1 MFLVVGL
8 GNPGEEYAATPHNAG
23 FLVVDRLA
31 EMHGIRVNRK
41 DSKALVGV
49 GEISGKPVMFA
60 KPQTFMN
67 LSGTSVAPLMEK
79 HGIAPA
85 ELIVVWDELNLP
97 WGSLKILKKGSAG
110 GHNGAISVIRSLGT
124 QEFVRVRLGI
134 HPGHPL
140 SDGAAYLLAPVKR
153 SQRKEMEE
161 LVSQAADAVV
171 SIIAEG
177 AEMAMT
183 KYNRR
188 AQGSNEDA

>member
-49 GEISGKPVMFA
+49 GEISGKPVMLE

-67 LSGTSVAPLMEK
+67 LSGTAVAPLMEK

-85 ELIVVWDELNLP
+85 DLIVVWDELNLP

-110 GHNGAISVIRSLGT
+110 GHNGAISVIRSLRT

-140 SDGAAYLLAPVKR
+140 SDGAAYLLAPIKR

>member
-31 EMHGIRVNRK
+31 EAHGIRVSRK

-49 GEISGKPVMFA
+49 GEIGGKPAMLA

-67 LSGTSVAPLMEK
+67 LSGVSVAPLMLK
-79 HGIAPA
+79 HEVVPA
-85 ELIVVWDELNLP
+85 DLIVVWDELNLP
-97 WGSLKILKKGSAG
+97 WGGLKILKKGSAG
-110 GHNGAISVIRSLGT
+110 GHNGAISVIGSLGT
-124 QEFVRVRLGI
+124 QEFTRVRLGV

-140 SDGAAYLLAPVKR
+140 SSGVDYLLAPVKR
-153 SQRKEMEE
+153 SQRKEWEE
-161 LVSQAADAVV
+161 LIGRGADAV
-171 SIIAEG
+171 STIIAEG

-183 KYNRR
+183 KFNRR
-188 AQGSNEDA
+188 APGLNEEA

>member
-23 FLVVDRLA
+23 FMVVDRLA
-31 EMHGIRVNRK
+31 EMHAIRVSRK
-41 DSKALVGV
+41 DSKALTGV
-49 GEISGKPVMFA
+49 GEIAGKPVMLA

-79 HGIAPA
+79 HGFTPA

-97 WGSLKILKKGSAG
+97 FGGLKILKSGSAG
-110 GHNGAISVIRSLGT
+110 GHNGAISVIGSLGT
-124 QEFVRVRLGI
+124 REFVRVRLGV

-140 SDGAAYLLAPVKR
+140 SSGVEYLLAPVKR
-153 SQRKEMEE
+153 SQRKELEE
-161 LVSQAADAVV
+161 LVGRGADAVV

-177 AEMAMT
+177 AAMAMT
-183 KYNRR
+183 KFNRR
-188 AQGSNEDA
+188 AQGSNEEE